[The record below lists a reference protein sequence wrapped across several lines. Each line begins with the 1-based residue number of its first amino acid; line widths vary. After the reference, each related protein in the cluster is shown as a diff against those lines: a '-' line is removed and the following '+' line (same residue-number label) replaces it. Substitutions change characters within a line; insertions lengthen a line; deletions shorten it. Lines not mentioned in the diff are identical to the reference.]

1 MIIGYARV
9 SKDEQHLDRQ
19 LDQLKKYGV
28 EKIIKE
34 KYTGTKKSRQGIE
47 ELLKIIR
54 TNDTVVVESI
64 SRLGRNTLDILTLL
78 QHLEKEKVEFISL
91 KENMDTSTPT
101 GKAMLQM
108 MSVIAE
114 LERNLLAERV
124 KEGITASR
132 RRGVNIGRPKIPQE
146 KLNLAMRMYD
156 SGDYSIKEILESTTI
171 SQGTLYRE
179 INKMKL
185 KKIEDIA
192 NELKEGRK

>member
-34 KYTGTKKSRQGIE
+34 KYTGTKKSRPGIE

-91 KENMDTSTPT
+91 K
-101 GKAMLQM
+101 
-108 MSVIAE
+108 V
-114 LERNLLAERV
+114 
-124 KEGITASR
+124 
-132 RRGVNIGRPKIPQE
+132 
-146 KLNLAMRMYD
+146 
-156 SGDYSIKEILESTTI
+156 
-171 SQGTLYRE
+171 SQYLTFPL
-179 INKMKL
+179 
-185 KKIEDIA
+185 
-192 NELKEGRK
+192 